1 MRPAL
6 QTWRAHFKLNR
17 HIAPPQRK
25 NLELFPRGVRT
36 STTTSRN
43 ASTPKRRG
51 RTGILLVLATSALG
65 GAAYRSYGSSGSS
78 GSKQSLNTTSFTPFT
93 LISKEPVS
101 STSSILTLQPQ
112 HGTLGN
118 SIHDMWTIGVWSVQ
132 IKQPQLQIA
141 RAYTPL
147 PPALTGPA
155 DASSAPL
162 RLLVRKEHNGE
173 VSGYLHRLSEGATV
187 ELRGPTLEY
196 EIPQNVEEV
205 LFLAG
210 GTGIAPAMQVA
221 HALAGRAKVHI
232 LWATRK
238 REDCIGGVSDTRP
251 LPASGWLFA
260 LKGMLGMQATADI
273 PKTETSVGDKG
284 LIVQQLEAMKREA
297 ATVEHQLSIDYF
309 VDEESR
315 FIQPETVSALV
326 GCPDGK
332 ARATDQQ
339 GKKLIFVSGP
349 DGFVKYWAGPK
360 QWSGGREIQGPL
372 GGMLSKLNLSGWE
385 VVKL

>member
-1 MRPAL
+1 E
-6 QTWRAHFKLNR
+6 
-17 HIAPPQRK
+17 
-25 NLELFPRGVRT
+25 NLELFLRGART

-43 ASTPKRRG
+43 ASTPNGRG
-51 RTGILLVLATSALG
+51 RTGIVLVLVTSAIG
-65 GAAYRSYGSSGSS
+65 GAAYISYGSSGSS
-78 GSKQSLNTTSFTPFT
+78 GSKESLNKTSFTPFT

-101 STSSILTLQPQ
+101 STSSVLTLQPQ
-112 HGTLGN
+112 YGALGN
-118 SIHDMWTIGVWSVQ
+118 SIRNVWTTGVWSVQ

-147 PPALTGPA
+147 PPALTRPA

-196 EIPQNVEEV
+196 KIPQNVEEV

-210 GTGIAPAMQVA
+210 GTGIAPAMQVT

-251 LPASGWLFA
+251 LPASGLLSA

-273 PKTETSVGDKG
+273 PKTETSVDEKG

-297 ATVEHQLSIDYF
+297 VTVEHQLSIDYF

-315 FIQPETVSALV
+315 FILSETLSALV

-332 ARATDQQ
+332 AGATDQQ

-360 QWSGGREIQGPL
+360 QWAGGREIQGPL
-372 GGMLSKLNLSGWE
+372 GGILSKLNLSGWE